1 MNSRWLVL
9 GLGLLAPCA
18 LSGCDQLKDVLDLLG
33 GGGGGNPGEPPRP
46 CTAIG
51 CSDQLNVTIR
61 PSDGVFPAG
70 THEVVIAAEG
80 SQVRTCTFTFPIP
93 GGPSAIASG
102 VCTGGGGVFLTVA
115 PLQACT
121 TMTNGEVASQSCTP
135 VPGKFEERLHV
146 PGTSPRVHITQR
158 TTGGAT
164 YLDRTVD
171 ATYEPVYPNGRACG
185 AVCKQARVDWEF

>member
-18 LSGCDQLKDVLDLLG
+18 LSGCDQLKEVIDLFG
-33 GGGGGNPGEPPRP
+33 GGVTPPEPPRA

-61 PSDGVFPAG
+61 PRDGVFPAG

-80 SQVRTCTFTFPIP
+80 SPVRTCTFTFPIA
-93 GGPSAIASG
+93 GDPSAIA
-102 VCTGGGGVFLTVA
+102 TGLCPGGDGLFLTVA

-121 TMTNGEVASQSCTP
+121 TTTDGNSASQACTP
-135 VPGKFEERLHV
+135 VPGKFEERIHV
-146 PGTSPRVHITQR
+146 PGTSPRVRITQR
-158 TTGGAT
+158 TIGGAT

-171 ATYEPVYPNGRACG
+171 ATYEGAYPNGRACG
-185 AVCKQARVDWEF
+185 EVCKQARVDWEF